1 MAKKKVNEDDVVYY
15 KKGQGGKARTV
26 KVKGHKAHYGKNRHV
41 VQVHKYM
48 RSKGTGKAKAKVKG
62 AFLARSGN
70 VHVPV
75 PKMKKSKKRSGPYGL
90 RPRK

>member
-1 MAKKKVNEDDVVYY
+1 MAKKKVDDDDVKYY
-15 KKGQGGKARTV
+15 KRGKGGKARTV
-26 KVKGHKAHYGKNRHV
+26 KVKRHTAHYGKNRHV
-41 VQVHKYM
+41 VKVHKYM
-48 RSKGTGKAKAKVKG
+48 RSKGTGKAKAKVKKG
-62 AFLARSGN
+62 VLARSGN

>member
-1 MAKKKVNEDDVVYY
+1 MAQKKVDDDDVKYY
-15 KKGQGGKARTV
+15 KRGKGGKARTV

-48 RSKGTGKAKAKVKG
+48 RSKGAGKAKAKVKG

-70 VHVPV
+70 RHVAV
-75 PKMKKSKKRSGPYGL
+75 PKTKKTNKRSGPYGL

>member
-1 MAKKKVNEDDVVYY
+1 MAKKKVDDDDVKYY
-15 KKGQGGKARTV
+15 KRGKGGKARTV
-26 KVKGHKAHYGKNRHV
+26 KVKGHTAHYGKNRHV

-48 RSKGTGKAKAKVKG
+48 RSKGAGKAKAKRKG
-62 AFLARSGN
+62 VLARSGN